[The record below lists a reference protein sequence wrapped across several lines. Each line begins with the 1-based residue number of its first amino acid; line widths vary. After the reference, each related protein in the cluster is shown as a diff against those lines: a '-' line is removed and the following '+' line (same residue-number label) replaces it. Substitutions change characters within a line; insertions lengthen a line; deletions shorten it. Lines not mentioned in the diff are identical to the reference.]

1 MYTPETIIGKKV
13 LDLTTMRHQLIANNI
28 ANANTPKY
36 KRTDISFS
44 ETLEELGNRLSKI
57 EETKNSPP
65 DLLTPDIIAADLSRG
80 KSLAFTYGKS
90 SGDLGTD
97 FVRSSLQFDY
107 KWYSQGGDIFP
118 FNKEKNLSIND
129 IISDVK
135 PVIIK
140 TKNSERL
147 DGNNVSVDLE
157 IAEMIK
163 NTSYYN
169 LLVSIVAGDFR
180 VYRTII
186 SAR

>member
-1 MYTPETIIGKKV
+1 M
-13 LDLTTMRHQLIANNI
+13 IANNI

-36 KRTDISFS
+36 KRTDISFA
-44 ETLEELGNRLSKI
+44 ETLEELGTRLNRI
-57 EETKNSPP
+57 EEMKNNPP
-65 DLLTPDIIAADLSRG
+65 DLLTPGIIASDLSRG
-80 KSLAFTYGKS
+80 KYLAFSYGKS

-97 FVRSSLQFDY
+97 YARANMQFDY
-107 KWYSQGGDIFP
+107 KFYSNGGDIFP
-118 FNKEKNLSIND
+118 LNKDKNLSLNEM
-129 IISDVK
+129 ISDVK

-157 IAEMIK
+157 VAEMIK

-169 LLVSIVAGDFR
+169 LLVSVVSGDFR
-180 VYRTII
+180 IYRTII

>member
-36 KRTDISFS
+36 KRTDLSFS
-44 ETLEELGNRLSKI
+44 ETLESMAMKTSDI
-57 EETKNSPP
+57 EDNVNSPP

-80 KSLAFTYGKS
+80 KSLTFQHGKS
-90 SGDLGTD
+90 DGDLGVD
-97 FVRSSLQFDY
+97 FSRSSLGFDY
-107 KWYSQGGDIFP
+107 KWYSQGADNNPIGRQ
-118 FNKEKNLSIND
+118 KNLTTADMITD
-129 IISDVK
+129 LK
-135 PVIIK
+135 PIMIK
-140 TKNSERL
+140 STNSERL

-157 IAEMIK
+157 ISEMIK

-169 LLVSIVAGDFR
+169 MLTSIVSGDFR

>member
-13 LDLTTMRHQLIANNI
+13 LDLATARHQMIANNI
-28 ANANTPKY
+28 SNANTPKY
-36 KRTDISFS
+36 KRTDISFA
-44 ETLEELGNRLSKI
+44 ETLEDLGDRLNRI
-57 EETKNSPP
+57 EEMKNTPP
-65 DLLTPDIIAADLSRG
+65 DLLTPDIIASDLSRG
-80 KSLAFTYGKS
+80 KALAFNYGKS

-97 FVRSSLQFDY
+97 YARGNMQFDY
-107 KWYSQGGDIFP
+107 KWHSNGGDIFP
-118 FNKEKNLSIND
+118 FNKDKNLSVND
-129 IISDVK
+129 MISDVK
-135 PVIIK
+135 PVMIK

-157 IAEMIK
+157 VAEMIK

-169 LLVSIVAGDFR
+169 LLVSVVSGDFR